1 MKKRIK
7 DIPKEDRP
15 RERFI
20 KLGPS
25 ALSNAELLAV
35 ILGKGSKEKDV
46 LQLASEVLNI
56 LEKDPEKATLDTL
69 TNIKGIG
76 QAKAIQIK
84 AAFELAKRLLIKDG
98 LRITS
103 ARQLFQLNMDIT
115 GMRQECL
122 ALITVD
128 GSGKFI
134 KRRILTKGSLNKTI
148 IHPREIFFY
157 AIEDG
162 AYGIFLIHNHPSGEL
177 TPSQEDIKITQRVAE
192 AGKILGIYLLDHLI
206 VSRKGFFSFKEQGLL
221 NGHSDSQ
228 T

>member
-148 IHPREIFFY
+148 IHPREIFF
-157 AIEDG
+157 
-162 AYGIFLIHNHPSGEL
+162 FM
-177 TPSQEDIKITQRVAE
+177 
-192 AGKILGIYLLDHLI
+192 LL
-206 VSRKGFFSFKEQGLL
+206 RMEPMASF
-221 NGHSDSQ
+221 
-228 T
+228 